1 MGMAATTRGW
11 CRVCGT
17 EHMDGRSCPGEL
29 RATGA
34 EKPGWRVDVETPFGH
49 EAIGV
54 LLAPSHDVWRAR
66 IVTFP
71 NVLWAAPGGGGA
83 IKFVGE
89 TREEAEAR
97 AIEYVERHVR
107 SKRYVRRDASVPAG
121 RPGAGPT
128 PPKGSD
134 RKIKCV
140 PVRFGRERAS
150 LLGLTVNLSA
160 EGLFINVNDPEEG
173 GRSLHINLEVGGHTL
188 PLRGLVMWNRLRPDY
203 GRPVGMGI
211 RLAEPP
217 ALYQSFVANL

>member
-1 MGMAATTRGW
+1 MGTVATATHGW

-17 EHMDGRSCPGEL
+17 EHTEPRICPGDL

-34 EKPGWRVDVETPFGH
+34 EKPGWRVEIETPHGH

-71 NVLWAAPGGGGA
+71 NVLWTAPGGGGA
-83 IKFVGE
+83 MKFVGG
-89 TREEAEAR
+89 TREEAEAL
-97 AIEYVERHVR
+97 AVAFIEQHVR
-107 SKRYVRRDASVPAG
+107 SKRSARRG
-121 RPGAGPT
+121 GPT
-128 PPKGSD
+128 PTGPSTPSASP
-134 RKIKCV
+134 RKLRCL
-140 PVRFGRERAS
+140 PVRFGRERAGI
-150 LLGLTVNLSA
+150 LGLTVNLSA
-160 EGLFINVNDPEEG
+160 EGMFINVSDPEEEG
-173 GRSLHINLEVGGHTL
+173 FPLRINLEIEAHTL

-217 ALYQSFVANL
+217 PMYRSFVASL